1 MREIDSDRSHCAGT
15 ACHARA
21 HTHARQTLHV
31 WTTVACTTAVS
42 RAYIRTR
49 CSADMMQNSV
59 ELWKIHRMRN
69 GGVHVGHS
77 HGWCRV
83 PSVMVWSWCCSVQEQ
98 LEP

>member
-1 MREIDSDRSHCAGT
+1 MDDGRVHYSCKPSIM
-15 ACHARA
+15 
-21 HTHARQTLHV
+21 LP
-31 WTTVACTTAVS
+31 
-42 RAYIRTR
+42 AYIRTR

-83 PSVMVWSWCCSVQEQ
+83 PSVMVWSWCCSVQE
-98 LEP
+98 LEQ